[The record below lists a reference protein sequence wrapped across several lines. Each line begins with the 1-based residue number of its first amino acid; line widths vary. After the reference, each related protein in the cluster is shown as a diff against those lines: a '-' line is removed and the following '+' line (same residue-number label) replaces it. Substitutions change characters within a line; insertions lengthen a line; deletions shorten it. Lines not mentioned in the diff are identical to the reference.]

1 MKQLILRIYLFL
13 FLCFIVQADENFSPK
28 FYTFF
33 NGMPEMSYD
42 DEAKMLKE
50 FCYDG
55 ISQIYGGGDK
65 LAQRVAAYKKQ
76 DLKVLSVYLE
86 ATETAIDA
94 GLIES
99 LAEGGMIELT
109 VAKISPEVV
118 DSIRQTAEMAS
129 RLNIRVV
136 LYPHFGNAVATM
148 PQAIELVEKVNH
160 PNLGIMFNLCHFLK
174 SEKAEDLEAILTK
187 AAPHL
192 FSVSINGADSD
203 GKNWDTLIQTL
214 DKGNF
219 LQQRLLGALKKL
231 HYKGPVCLQCYA
243 VKGDKK
249 SNLKQS
255 IDAWKKILKELP

>member
-1 MKQLILRIYLFL
+1 MKQLILYVYLFL
-13 FLCFIVQADENFSPK
+13 LSLCSVRADDVFQPK
-28 FYTFF
+28 FYAFY

-50 FCYDG
+50 FGYDG
-55 ISQIYGGGDK
+55 ISQIHGGGDK

-86 ATETAIDA
+86 AKETAIDSS
-94 GLIES
+94 LVES
-99 LAEGGMIELT
+99 LADGGMIELK
-109 VAKISPEVV
+109 VAKISPEVI

-129 RLNIRVV
+129 RLKIRVV

-192 FSVSINGADSD
+192 FSVSTNGADSD

-219 LQQRLLGALKKL
+219 PQQRLLGALKKL

-255 IDAWKKILKELP
+255 IDAWEKIFKDLP